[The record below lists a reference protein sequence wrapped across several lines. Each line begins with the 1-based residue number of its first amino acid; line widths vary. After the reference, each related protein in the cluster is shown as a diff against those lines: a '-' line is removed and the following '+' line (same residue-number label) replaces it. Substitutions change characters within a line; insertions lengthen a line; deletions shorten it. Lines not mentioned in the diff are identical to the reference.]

1 MKKALSENVKKAVL
15 SAACPCKAIGVDRG
29 LQTQVSLLKLRKIKL
44 IRLGQ
49 PKELEMTLT
58 AEIHAATF
66 RP

>member
-1 MKKALSENVKKAVL
+1 VL